1 MRVIAGRY
9 KSRRLASPRWA
20 GLRPTSDKLRET
32 LFNILAPRIEG
43 ARVLDGFA
51 GTGALGIEALSRGA
65 AHVTFV
71 DRDRRAMA
79 LVADNL
85 GRCGVADGYAMMPGD
100 IEAFAQSAPTWQ
112 FDVILLD
119 PPYDEPDLGATIET
133 VGEALAGNGVL
144 VLEHARRRP
153 APESAGD
160 LVRTREVVSGDS
172 ALAFYEAKTRQGR
185 GSEGP

>member
-1 MRVIAGRY
+1 MRIIAGRY
-9 KSRRLASPRWA
+9 KGRRLATPRWT

-43 ARVLDGFA
+43 AWVLDGFA

-71 DRDRRAMA
+71 DRDRRATA
-79 LVADNL
+79 LVAENL
-85 GRCGVADGYAMMPGD
+85 DRCGITGGYVMMRGG
-100 IEAFAQSAPTWQ
+100 IEAVTDAAVSRQ
-112 FDVILLD
+112 FDLILLD
-119 PPYDEPDLGATIET
+119 PPYDQAEVGATIER
-133 VGEALAGNGVL
+133 VGTRLAARGML

-160 LVRTREVVSGDS
+160 LVRTRAVVSGDS
-172 ALAFYEAKTRQGR
+172 ALAFYVRRDPSPESDEA
-185 GSEGP
+185 

>member
-1 MRVIAGRY
+1 MRIIAGRH
-9 KSRRLASPRWA
+9 KSRRLATPTWT

-32 LFNILAPRIEG
+32 LFNILAPRVEG

-71 DRDRRAMA
+71 DRDRRAISLIA
-79 LVADNL
+79 QNL
-85 GRCGVADGYAMMPGD
+85 GRCGIRDGYAMIRGD
-100 IEAFAQSAPTWQ
+100 IETLVRAAPPRQ
-112 FDVILLD
+112 FDLILLD
-119 PPYDEPDLGATIET
+119 PPYEQPDLAATIEAA
-133 VGEALAGNGVL
+133 GQHLAMDGVL

-160 LVRTREVVSGDS
+160 LVRTRDVVSGDS
-172 ALAFYEAKTRQGR
+172 ALAFYVRSGR
-185 GSEGP
+185 